1 MELEGDL
8 NSVQVCLVGSL
19 KQFGLEVFKDNVE
32 IFKYLE
38 VDHMSLGLGSAD
50 VDVKCVYLGG
60 KEITTPQQSDVG
72 FRTHNGL
79 TEVFAHGRVSKGG
92 EVDAVEVLLVPEV
105 HLSHIDS
112 ADEGHVDNVRVLIMN
127 KEILVEGRKKQ

>member
-19 KQFGLEVFKDNVE
+19 KRFGLVRFKDNVE

-50 VDVKCVYLGG
+50 IDVKCVYLGG

-79 TEVFAHGRVSKGG
+79 TEVFAHGRVSKRG
-92 EVDAVEVLLVPEV
+92 EVDSVEVLLVPEV
-105 HLSHIDS
+105 HLSHIGSD
-112 ADEGHVDNVRVLIMN
+112 DEGHVENVDQEYKDTCRCQTL
-127 KEILVEGRKKQ
+127 QSW

>member
-19 KQFGLEVFKDNVE
+19 KRFGLELFKDNIR

-50 VDVKCVYLGG
+50 VDVKCVYLRG
-60 KEITTPQQSDVG
+60 KEIKTP
-72 FRTHNGL
+72 
-79 TEVFAHGRVSKGG
+79 
-92 EVDAVEVLLVPEV
+92 
-105 HLSHIDS
+105 
-112 ADEGHVDNVRVLIMN
+112 
-127 KEILVEGRKKQ
+127 